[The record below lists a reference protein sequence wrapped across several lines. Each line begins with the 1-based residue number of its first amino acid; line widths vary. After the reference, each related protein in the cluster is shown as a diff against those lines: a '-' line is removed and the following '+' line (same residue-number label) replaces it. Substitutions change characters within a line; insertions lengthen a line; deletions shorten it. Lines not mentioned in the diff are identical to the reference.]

1 MSRLLDEERKTDLG
15 FDTCGDVLV
24 RKDDA
29 HASAE
34 PADDAEGW
42 LGEAEARACRNDAR

>member
-1 MSRLLDEERKTDLG
+1 MGIPLDEERKTDLG
-15 FDTCGDVLV
+15 FDARGDVLV
-24 RKDDA
+24 RKDGA

-34 PADDAEGW
+34 PTYDAEGR